1 MAKYKTYKIEEAK
14 TEKFPDMVT
23 ISKKIK
29 GKPFMKKFI
38 NEDKAKA
45 WIDGQS
51 NQKLIDN
58 GSKKVK
64 SQLSSIGIIP
74 KNELA
79 W

>member
-1 MAKYKTYKIEEAK
+1 MAKYKTYKIEKAEA
-14 TEKFPDMVT
+14 EKFPDMVT

-29 GKPFMKKFI
+29 GQFFMKKFI

-51 NQKLIDN
+51 SQKTIDN

-64 SQLSSIGIIP
+64 SELSSIGIIP